1 MRGILNWTITC
12 LIKLI
17 APDREA
23 VTLILSQI
31 AIKGSHKKD
40 YHSITNSPDS
50 LGRNVFKVF
59 DRYIIS
65 LRK

>member
-1 MRGILNWTITC
+1 MRGIHNWTITC
-12 LIKLI
+12 LVKLI
-17 APDREA
+17 AHDGA
-23 VTLILSQI
+23 MVTLILSQI

-59 DRYIIS
+59 DRYIFS